1 MNKFLQIILLAG
13 LLLTDLFAKTPPPKA
28 RKEEA
33 RQKEDAVAQRQKA
46 EMAESLGRHKNTGQK
61 DHKGAR

>member
-1 MNKFLQIILLAG
+1 MQQP
-13 LLLTDLFAKTPPPKA
+13 AKTPPPKA

-46 EMAESLGRHKNTGQK
+46 EMAESLARHKNTGQK

>member
-1 MNKFLQIILLAG
+1 MQQP
-13 LLLTDLFAKTPPPKA
+13 AKTPSPKA